1 MRRIFFLLL
10 LFCQIQAMAAKP
22 KYQYI
27 RIETARGSCIIRLYN
42 QTPLHRDNMVKL
54 ARSGFYNGTLFHRV
68 IKDFMIQGGDPDSKN
83 ARPDSLLGEGDIGY
97 RIPAEFN
104 DSLFH
109 KKGVLAAARDNNPA
123 KESSGCQFYIVQG
136 KRFTDEQ
143 LDKLEQ
149 SRLKFKIPAYQREV
163 YKTLGGTPHLDR
175 NYTAFGEVVQGFD
188 MVDSIAGVPTNKR
201 DRPQTDVSMKV
212 GLLKKREA
220 RKLEKKL
227 MRDATNNSGTEKK

>member
-1 MRRIFFLLL
+1 MRRLFFLLL
-10 LFCQIQAMAAKP
+10 VLCQLTAFAARP
-22 KYQYI
+22 KHQYI
-27 RIETARGSCIIRLYN
+27 RIETSKGSCIVMLYN

-54 ARSGFYNGTLFHRV
+54 AKSGFYNGTLFHRV
-68 IKDFMIQGGDPDSKN
+68 IKDFMIQGGDPDSKL
-83 ARPDSLLGEGDIGY
+83 AKPDSLLGEGDIGY
-97 RIPAEFN
+97 RIPAEFR

-149 SRLKFKIPAYQREV
+149 TRLKFQIPAYQREV

-175 NYTAFGEVVQGFD
+175 NYTAFGEVVEGLG
-188 MVDSIAGVPTNKR
+188 MVDSIAASETNKS
-201 DRPQTDVSMKV
+201 DRPKADIAMKV
-212 GLLKKREA
+212 SLLKKREA
-220 RKLEKKL
+220 RRLEKKL
-227 MRDATNNSGTEKK
+227 LASGLTLI